1 VSAAQSAGFIAG
13 GLLSLRWRPARPLL
27 VSMFALLPTAGEI
40 ACYAGVRVTGVIAT
54 VAFFAGIGLEIFGV
68 NWITAL
74 QQHIPRRVLSRV
86 NSYDALGSFVF
97 IPLGLVIAGPLA
109 DKFGVTNTLWGFL
122 AIGLVSIGGALL
134 SRDVRTLR
142 RVDGAGYT
150 EAEARATAAS

>member
-1 VSAAQSAGFIAG
+1 
-13 GLLSLRWRPARPLL
+13 
-27 VSMFALLPTAGEI
+27 
-40 ACYAGVRVTGVIAT
+40 VIAT
-54 VAFFAGIGLEIFGV
+54 VAFFAGIGLEVFGV

-109 DKFGVTNTLWGFL
+109 DRFGVTNTLWGFL
-122 AIGLVSIGGALL
+122 AVGFVSIGGALL

-142 RVDGAGYT
+142 RVEEVGYT
-150 EAEARATAAS
+150 EAEARVTAAS

>member
-1 VSAAQSAGFIAG
+1 
-13 GLLSLRWRPARPLL
+13 
-27 VSMFALLPTAGEI
+27 M
-40 ACYAGVRVTGVIAT
+40 
-54 VAFFAGIGLEIFGV
+54 AFFAGIGLEIFGV

-97 IPLGLVIAGPLA
+97 ISLVLVIAGPLA
-109 DKFGVTNTLWGFL
+109 DRFGVTNTLWGFL

-150 EAEARATAAS
+150 EAGVRATAAS